1 MGPHIEIAQR
11 TDPGRDPNKQINEDA
26 ASYQLTRLGHLFVVC
41 DGMGGHALGQE
52 ASQLALR
59 TILQMVDNAPSGTS
73 PGAAL
78 RNAIVH
84 AGRLVYQMG
93 GAGPQAGRP
102 GSTCVAVLVHPGG
115 AEVAHVGDSRAYLIR
130 NGQIWQLTKDH
141 SVVQQMID
149 LGAVPPDQAKAHP
162 EANKIT
168 RALGM
173 KPDTDVELR
182 EPALPYETDDILVLA
197 TDGLSDLVRAEE
209 IAGIVSHAPS
219 LDAASNELVR
229 NANARGGH
237 DNITV
242 QLARV
247 RQTASGG
254 RPIMAPP
261 APTLV
266 EHRMPAA
273 PEKTLVDPLP
283 SRNADAPA
291 PTLPHGIA
299 PPEVRPGALPAHHV
313 PAPATTGGGPPL
325 RTHPGVPSRRGCLV
339 LGLGFALVGL
349 ILASVL
355 AWWLLRG
362 RH

>member
-1 MGPHIEIAQR
+1 VR
-11 TDPGRDPNKQINEDA
+11 
-26 ASYQLTRLGHLFVVC
+26 
-41 DGMGGHALGQE
+41 
-52 ASQLALR
+52 
-59 TILQMVDNAPSGTS
+59 
-73 PGAAL
+73 
-78 RNAIVH
+78 
-84 AGRLVYQMG
+84 
-93 GAGPQAGRP
+93 
-102 GSTCVAVLVHPGG
+102 
-115 AEVAHVGDSRAYLIR
+115 
-130 NGQIWQLTKDH
+130 
-141 SVVQQMID
+141 
-149 LGAVPPDQAKAHP
+149 PDQAKAHP

-209 IAGIVSHAPS
+209 IASIVSYAPS
-219 LDAASNELVR
+219 LDAASDELVR

-237 DNITV
+237 DNITI

-247 RQTASGG
+247 RQAASGG

-266 EHRMPAA
+266 EHGMPAA
-273 PEKTLVDPLP
+273 PERTLVDPLP
-283 SRNADAPA
+283 SQNADAPA

-299 PPEVRPGALPAHHV
+299 PPEVRPGALPPLHLPA

-325 RTHPGVPSRRGCLV
+325 RTHPGVPSRSGCLV
-339 LGLGFALVGL
+339 LALGFVLVGL